1 MRVVSVVCEYN
12 PFHRGHALHL
22 ARAREACGADYV
34 ILAMSGP
41 VTQRGTFARHDKW
54 TRARA
59 ALEHGADLVVELPVR
74 FACASAQE
82 FAQGG
87 VSLLA
92 SLGVTTHLSFGCE
105 AEALPSLE
113 SAARALGE
121 ETPAFAAA
129 LRDGLSRG
137 LSYPRARAEAAQK
150 THGLPAQALS
160 LPNAALAL
168 EYLRA
173 LPETIQAVP
182 IAREGA
188 GYHDLS
194 LSPLASATAVRAA
207 LEQGKRDA
215 ALSALPAPELFAD
228 AEARGDVHES
238 EALAQALLYR
248 LRAMSEEELLRI
260 AGMDEGLHHR
270 FKAAAQRATS
280 RETLIAAVKSK
291 RYTWARL
298 SRLCSYVL
306 LGVTRELT
314 GAYASPA
321 YARILGFRRDAA
333 PLLHEIKKNT
343 VLPMI
348 AKAADFDRS
357 HPLFSLD
364 LHAQDLW
371 SLGCASRELRTA
383 GRDLVTG
390 PVIV

>member
-22 ARAREACGADYV
+22 ARAREASGADYV

-41 VTQRGTFARHDKW
+41 VTQRGAFARHDKW

-59 ALEHGADLVVELPVR
+59 ALVHGADLVLELPVR

-105 AEALPSLE
+105 AEALPALE
-113 SAARALGE
+113 AAARALGE

-129 LRDGLSRG
+129 LRDGLARG
-137 LSYPRARAEAAQK
+137 LSYPRARAEAAMQA
-150 THGLPAQALS
+150 HGLPAQVLS

-182 IAREGA
+182 IAREGS
-188 GYHDLS
+188 GYHDPAF
-194 LSPLASATAVRAA
+194 SPLASATAVRAA
-207 LEQGKRDA
+207 LVRGEREA
-215 ALSALPAPELFAD
+215 ALSALPEPGLFAD
-228 AEARGDVHES
+228 AEARGDVHEE

-248 LRAMSEEELLRI
+248 LRAMPEEALSQI

-270 FKAAAQRATS
+270 FKASAQRATS
-280 RETLIAAVKSK
+280 RQALIAAVKSK

-298 SRLCSYVL
+298 SRLCSCVL
-306 LGVTRELT
+306 LDVTRELT
-314 GAYASPA
+314 GEHPKPA

-343 VLPMI
+343 ALPLI
-348 AKAADFDRS
+348 AKAADFDRA
-357 HPLFSLD
+357 HPLFALD
-364 LHAQDLW
+364 LRAQDLW
-371 SLGCASRELRTA
+371 SLGCASRELRAA
-383 GRDLVTG
+383 GRDFVTA

>member
-22 ARAREACGADYV
+22 ARAREASGADYV

-74 FACASAQE
+74 FACASAPE

-87 VSLLA
+87 VSLLS

-105 AEALPSLE
+105 AEALPFLKD
-113 SAARALGE
+113 AAHALGE

-129 LRDGLSRG
+129 LHEGLSRG
-137 LSYPRARAEAAQK
+137 FSYPRARAEAAQK
-150 THGLPAQALS
+150 AYGLPAQVLS

-173 LPETIQAVP
+173 LPESIEAIP
-182 IAREGA
+182 IEREGA

-207 LEQGKRDA
+207 LERGEREA
-215 ALSALPAPELFAD
+215 AFSALPTPELFAE
-228 AEARGDVHES
+228 AEIRGDVHES

-248 LRAMSEEELLRI
+248 LRAMNEAELSRI
-260 AGMDEGLHHR
+260 AGMDEGLHRR

-280 RETLIAAVKSK
+280 REALLTAVKSK

-314 GAYASPA
+314 GTYTRPA

-333 PLLHEIKKNT
+333 PLLHQIKKNT
-343 VLPMI
+343 ALPLI
-348 AKAADFDRS
+348 AKAAGFDRS

-364 LHAQDLW
+364 LRAQDLW
-371 SLGCASRELRTA
+371 SLGCTSRELRSA